1 MEYRVRRADGQ
12 FRWVLSHG
20 EPRFSDRGVFEG
32 HVGSCLDITEQKAAE
47 EMRSRLAAIVESSDD
62 AIVAK
67 DLNGIITHW
76 NSSAERIFGYTENE
90 VLGKPITIIIP
101 PELQAQE
108 VDILRRV
115 RSGER
120 VDHFETVRVTKAGK
134 RVVISLT
141 VSPVRDSSG
150 RIVGASKIARDVT
163 RIRQIEQALRDSERG
178 MRFYLEAANIGT
190 WDWDIESWE
199 CPLV

>member
-1 MEYRVRRADGQ
+1 MRRCGNNYMEDTR
-12 FRWVLSHG
+12 L
-20 EPRFSDRGVFEG
+20 
-32 HVGSCLDITEQKAAE
+32 LDE

-67 DLNGIITHW
+67 DLDGFITNW
-76 NSSAERIFGYTENE
+76 NSSAERIFGYREDG

-108 VDILRRV
+108 ADILRRL

-120 VDHFETVRVTKAGK
+120 IEHFETVRVTKAGK
-134 RVVISLT
+134 RVLISLT
-141 VSPVRDSSG
+141 VSPVRDLSG

-163 RIRQIEQALRDSERG
+163 QIRQSSRRCETANKECGSPWRPRISVHGNGTLKVG
-178 MRFYLEAANIGT
+178 MSAGPKT
-190 WDWDIESWE
+190 WKES
-199 CPLV
+199 